1 MIIIA
6 LFSVLTIM
14 LLVTLHKKEK
24 ALNKL
29 FLEDFENTREIML
42 KFPVDHD
49 QCIDDFEAKW
59 KGVVGDRLLKIHI
72 GKLILL

>member
-1 MIIIA
+1 MIIIV

-29 FLEDFENTREIML
+29 FLEDYENTKEIML
-42 KFPVDHD
+42 DFDVDRD

-59 KGVVGDRLLKIHI
+59 KGVVSDKLFKYYL